1 MRVLSVAYDKEYK
14 LKIKF
19 SDKKTKIIDLKEK
32 IEHAKGIFLPLKDI
46 EYFKQVSIDDCC
58 ASICWPNGADI
69 CPDVLY
75 AMGKDI
81 RQTTKKCAHRSSKLK
96 TRRKSKSCI

>member
-1 MRVLSVAYDKEYK
+1 MRVLSVEYSK
-14 LKIKF
+14 DYILKIKF
-19 SDKKTKIIDLKEK
+19 SDKTIKLVDLKEK
-32 IEHAKGIFLPLKDI
+32 VAQAKGIFLPLKDQ
-46 EYFKQVSIDDCC
+46 EYFKQVSVDDCC

-81 RQTTKKCAHRSSKLK
+81 IKPVKKSKKLSARLK
-96 TRRKSKSCI
+96 TRKKHTSYT